1 MASAGQSRVASWGC
15 RCLVKLWYT
24 CGRHAGPFVPW
35 QIVHAERPPRLR
47 RNLERQGSLQT
58 GFTSNKMAIAFS
70 PQTVLAQPLH
80 RLGSVVGKAVDLVTG
95 KGLSPAPWPPK
106 AAGDEVLD
114 IDSRVA
120 NLLDAVSNTIGTQQ
134 AAFLLPYPEQGGGMR
149 LLQLRDT
156 LEVRET
162 SLSLDSPLVLWLQEQ
177 KQPYVWWD
185 EVEALPQSREAPAE
199 ERELFRRL
207 NAHLL
212 VPVRL
217 PQARPTPAAG
227 TISEDLGLS
236 ETTGAPPNSRP
247 DGALSGII
255 VVGENSEGNGYPRK
269 ALHAL
274 ANVAKASARG
284 IENAR
289 LYALEQARSRE
300 LQQASQMKSEYIFN
314 ISHQLKTPI
323 SAVKA
328 SAEMLTDSHVS
339 RRKSARGWS
348 TPLCGAWTA
357 WTAWSQSW
365 WSTGE

>member
-1 MASAGQSRVASWGC
+1 
-15 RCLVKLWYT
+15 
-24 CGRHAGPFVPW
+24 
-35 QIVHAERPPRLR
+35 
-47 RNLERQGSLQT
+47 
-58 GFTSNKMAIAFS
+58 MAIAFS